1 MTGDGCIYCLSP
13 DCESSMMLSVDYA
26 RRLPRLRSRLDVGQR
41 LHSPSLEGPA
51 IPGPSQGLES
61 MRYSEAKK

>member
-1 MTGDGCIYCLSP
+1 
-13 DCESSMMLSVDYA
+13 MLSVDYA